1 MLSVGCNSF
10 NLEVVMLLKTV
21 VLIGLSYLLSVR
33 RSVSAQKAPLVEEF
47 QVYGPTD
54 FHQAAMN
61 KFMEL
66 RRKNPNITL
75 NSDGE
80 FLKSANEYA
89 IARGRRRPD
98 EALKL
103 RVSSIFNFSVLLM
116 T

>member
-33 RSVSAQKAPLVEEF
+33 RSVSAQEAPLVEEF

-103 RVSSIFNFSVLLM
+103 RVSSTSNFSVLLM